1 MSRVFKAWM
10 IASAVAGVT
19 AFAPSAFAFQ
29 DAVSASSD
37 ADAQAWYE
45 TYTLNS
51 DVAPGVDLDFP
62 DNEVEFASGGG
73 WGFTLGFDRNDEQRR
88 EFDSIDAGVYIDLN
102 QRFRFGGSIRFSN
115 PDNLITG
122 PQVDE
127 RAPEVKFE
135 TGWRF

>member
-1 MSRVFKAWM
+1 MSQVLKSWT
-10 IASAVAGVT
+10 IAAAVAGCV
-19 AFAPSAFAFQ
+19 ASAPGAFAFQ

-45 TYTLNS
+45 TYTLGSN
-51 DVAPGVDLDFP
+51 VASGVNLGFP
-62 DNEVEFASGGG
+62 DNQVEFASGNG

-88 EFDSIDAGVYIDLN
+88 EFDSIDAGVYVDLN
-102 QRFRFGGSIRFSN
+102 ERFRFGGSIRFSN
-115 PDNLITG
+115 PDNLVSG
-122 PQVDE
+122 PQIDQ

>member
-1 MSRVFKAWM
+1 MSRMLKAWM
-10 IASAVAGVT
+10 IAGAVAGFT
-19 AFAPSAFAFQ
+19 ASAPGAFAFQ

-37 ADAQAWYE
+37 ADAEAWYE

-51 DVAPGVDLDFP
+51 DVAPGVDLDIP
-62 DNEVEFASGGG
+62 ESQVEFDSGGG

-88 EFDSIDAGVYIDLN
+88 EFDSIDAGVYIDFN
-102 QRFRFGGSIRFSN
+102 ERFRFGGSIRFSN
-115 PDNLITG
+115 PDNLVTG